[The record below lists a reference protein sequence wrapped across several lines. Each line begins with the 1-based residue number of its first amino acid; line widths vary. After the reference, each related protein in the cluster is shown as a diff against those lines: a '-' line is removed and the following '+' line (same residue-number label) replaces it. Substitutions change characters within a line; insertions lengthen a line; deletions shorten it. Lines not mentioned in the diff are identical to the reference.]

1 MGKNDNLIEDYRNII
16 TNMLLDNPVIVEV
29 LSDGKLTPEN
39 SDILI
44 DGEKP
49 KICPYEFV
57 PYILTETGSYIM
69 YDMDESAII
78 PRGSNKNTCTQVE
91 LYFWIVTHRNMTLYK
106 NRLRNDILSRE
117 LKKIFG
123 EADGLGIAKNHF
135 IYNKI
140 FDTGNND
147 YMGRV
152 LKFLI
157 TDWSDK
163 IRYKNERKNKFT
175 GS

>member
-16 TNMLLDNPVIVEV
+16 TNMLLDNQIIVSI
-29 LSDGKLTPEN
+29 LSNETLTPEN
-39 SDILI
+39 SDILVG
-44 DGEKP
+44 GEKP

-57 PYILTETGSYIM
+57 PNILTETGSYIM

-91 LYFWIVTHRNMTLYK
+91 LYFWIATHRNMTVYK
-106 NRLRNDILSRE
+106 NRLRNDVLSRE
-117 LKKIFG
+117 LKKLFG

-140 FDTGNND
+140 FDTYNNN
-147 YMGRV
+147 YTGRV

-163 IRYKNERKNKFT
+163 IRYKNERQNKLI
-175 GS
+175 GA